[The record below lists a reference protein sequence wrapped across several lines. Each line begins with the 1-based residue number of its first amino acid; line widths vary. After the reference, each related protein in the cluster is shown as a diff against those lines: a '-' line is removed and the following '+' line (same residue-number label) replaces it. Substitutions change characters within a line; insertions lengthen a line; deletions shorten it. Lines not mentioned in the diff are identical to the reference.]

1 VLSHWFGRPLIKLRP
16 AMERVSVFFNLSRR
30 VDVSSFGA
38 TFQIFE
44 ASSVL
49 VSCWEPFKKEV
60 SSFLFEEENT
70 WFIFDKFKN
79 NSVLMLTMVY
89 IVKPTN
95 LSYRE

>member
-1 VLSHWFGRPLIKLRP
+1 MLSHWFGRTLIKLRP
-16 AMERVSVFFNLSRR
+16 DMARVSVLFNLSRR